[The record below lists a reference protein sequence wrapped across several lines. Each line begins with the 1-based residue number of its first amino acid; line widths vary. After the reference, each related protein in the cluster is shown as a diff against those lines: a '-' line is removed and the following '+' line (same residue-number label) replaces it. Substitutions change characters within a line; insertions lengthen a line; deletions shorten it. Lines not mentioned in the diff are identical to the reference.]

1 MMRVQP
7 LKWWL
12 LALVLATGCN
22 LNPQPEPPFQEPQLD
37 GVAGGSGGEMQGP
50 TAAGA
55 GGVVTPPDNAMG
67 GGGMGGE
74 QANPA
79 LNPMSPGNGMEAGG
93 VRNQPDGGVS
103 DAGYIPVDPQH

>member
-22 LNPQPEPPFQEPQLD
+22 LNPQPEPPFQEPDFD
-37 GVAGGSGGEMQGP
+37 GVAGGSAGSDMGGQAGAGAAGVASPDDAMGG
-50 TAAGA
+50 AGA
-55 GGVVTPPDNAMG
+55 GGS
-67 GGGMGGE
+67 E
-74 QANPA
+74 QSPTLNPA
-79 LNPMSPGNGMEAGG
+79 SPPNGMEAGG
-93 VRNQPDGGVS
+93 VRNHPDGGVA